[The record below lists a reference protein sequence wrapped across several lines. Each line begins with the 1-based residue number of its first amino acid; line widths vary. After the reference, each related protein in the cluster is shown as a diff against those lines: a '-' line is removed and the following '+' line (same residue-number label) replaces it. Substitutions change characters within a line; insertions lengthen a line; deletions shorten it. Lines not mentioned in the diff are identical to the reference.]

1 MARPRRSWYTPTP
14 MSSRIPAAAC
24 CTLACLLSACVSPR
38 ALRETSPVRIGI
50 YADLSSTAAH
60 QGTDALHGAEL
71 RIVQTN
77 SAGGLGGRE
86 VQLVSVDMKQS
97 ATEAVKAYTRLA
109 QEEGVCAVI
118 GAGAPGSGLAVSPV
132 ADLSRVPLVSLEIDD
147 RVTTPDMKTD
157 DPARAGA
164 TRRYSFLVQASA
176 AQAAASLAGFAA
188 MRFPAYRY
196 ATLCDPVSPL
206 SVIQARAFES
216 VIRASRRQAAV
227 SIAMTEGDQEPAVQA
242 LRRSGAEAVYVCA
255 AAEKD
260 AEAAKAI
267 RAALPGVLLLGN
279 QAWGESLPSLAGDAA
294 SGAWF
299 AAPYAGDD
307 PALAEIAP
315 AFTERYGDTLRP
327 AAAAGWDAVG
337 LILAA
342 VRKAG
347 TSDPV
352 RVRDALEQTGKLK
365 VLQGTL
371 DMDRKTHRPAFPPVA
386 IMRIEGREYR
396 TENPRFVYRPSA
408 AP

>member
-1 MARPRRSWYTPTP
+1 

-24 CTLACLLSACVSPR
+24 CVFACLLSACVSPR
-38 ALRETSPVRIGI
+38 PLRETSPVRIGI
-50 YADLSSTAAH
+50 YADLSSTAAR
-60 QGTDALHGAEL
+60 QGTDALRGAEL
-71 RIVQTN
+71 RVVQTN
-77 SAGGLGGRE
+77 AAGGLGGRQVE
-86 VQLVSVDMKQS
+86 LVSADMKQS
-97 ATEAVKAYTRLA
+97 ASEAVKAYTLLA

-132 ADLSRVPLVSLEIDD
+132 ADLSRVPLVSIEIDD
-147 RVTTPDMKTD
+147 RVTTPDLKPD
-157 DPARAGA
+157 NLDRAGA
-164 TRRYSFLVQASA
+164 VRKYAFLVQASA

-188 MRFPAYRY
+188 ARFPAYRY
-196 ATLCDPVSPL
+196 ATLYDPVNPL
-206 SVIQARAFES
+206 SVLQARAFEA
-216 VIRASRRQAAV
+216 VIRSSRRQAAAF
-227 SIAMTEGDQEPAVQA
+227 IAMAEGDQEPAVQD

-255 AAEKD
+255 AVEKD

-267 RAALPGVLLLGN
+267 RTALPAVLLLGN
-279 QAWGESLPSLAGDAA
+279 QAWGESLPSLAGEAA

-299 AAPYAGDD
+299 AAPCSGDD

-315 AFTERYGDTLRP
+315 AFAERYGDVPRP

-347 TSDPV
+347 TSNPA
-352 RVRDALEQTGKLK
+352 RVRDALEQTSGLK
-365 VLQGTL
+365 ILSGTL

-386 IMRIEGREYR
+386 IMRIVGKEYR
-396 TENPRFVYRPSA
+396 TEDPRYVYRPPQ